1 MPFTFLKSTHKIIP
15 HTVSSAIMLALK
27 TTCYGATDILG
38 NNLSINTNFILRTL
52 NFIYEKLGENRNSAT
67 WESINHIHRIQNHQ
81 LLMISKMKK
90 KYTI

>member
-1 MPFTFLKSTHKIIP
+1 
-15 HTVSSAIMLALK
+15 MLALK

-90 KYTI
+90 NTLYKIDSQLYVAEERLINMKIY

>member
-1 MPFTFLKSTHKIIP
+1 MPFTFLKSAHKIIP
-15 HTVSSAIMLALK
+15 HTVALK

-52 NFIYEKLGENRNSAT
+52 NFIYKKLGENRNSAT